1 MDNLHRILVFT
12 ASVLLLSLLTVF
24 TAAIAAGR
32 ADDSTASGAAG
43 PAVVYLVRHAE
54 TDLAAGRDPALTA
67 AGEARAA
74 RLAAMLRDEPI
85 AAVYVTDTI
94 RSRSTAAPTLA
105 GREITATEYAA
116 MDFAGLAGRIAAEHP
131 GGRVLIVAH
140 SNTVAGILRALGG
153 PATPDLEHDEFDRLY
168 VIAPSDAAEPR
179 VLRLRY

>member
-1 MDNLHRILVFT
+1 MQKPHLISSLPASVLLFSLLAVFT
-12 ASVLLLSLLTVF
+12 AS
-24 TAAIAAGR
+24 IAAGR
-32 ADDSTASGAAG
+32 AADGAASGVAG

-54 TDLAAGRDPALTA
+54 TDPAAGRDPALTA

-105 GREITATEYAA
+105 RRGLTATEYAA
-116 MDFAGLAGRIAAEHP
+116 TDFARLAARIAADHP

-140 SNTVAGILRALGG
+140 SNTVAGVLRALGG

-168 VIAPSDAAEPR
+168 VIAPSDAGEPR